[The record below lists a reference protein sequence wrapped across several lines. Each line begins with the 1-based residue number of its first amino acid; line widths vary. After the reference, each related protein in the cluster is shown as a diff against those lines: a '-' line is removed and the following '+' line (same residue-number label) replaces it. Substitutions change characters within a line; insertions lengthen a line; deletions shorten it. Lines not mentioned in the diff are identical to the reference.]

1 MVANRQDAWT
11 PDDDLL
17 LAEVTLRY
25 IREGE
30 TQLRAFE
37 EVAEKLGRTA
47 AACGFRWNSTVRENY
62 EAAIAMAK
70 AHRQKNKLKRKNRK
84 RLEKKAPV
92 ESLQQAVEHQT
103 NEFAIDMDA
112 VIQFLQQQQQLYL
125 EALNKNQLLEEQVQK
140 KTLEIEQ
147 LQREKQRIIEEQ
159 SESQKVNEDYLALV
173 QIMERARKL
182 TLLEAEEK
190 PVFRMDANGNL
201 ERVNK

>member
-37 EVAEKLGRTA
+37 EVAEKLGRTS
-47 AACGFRWNSTVRENY
+47 AACGFRWNSTIRANY
-62 EAAIAMAK
+62 EAAIALAK
-70 AHRQKNKLKRKNRK
+70 THRQKNKLKRKNHK
-84 RLEKKAPV
+84 RMDKVEFAPEKKLIEDSA
-92 ESLQQAVEHQT
+92 EDQL
-103 NEFAIDMDA
+103 NMDA
-112 VIQFLQQQQQLYL
+112 IIQFLNDQKQQYL
-125 EALNKNQLLEEQVQK
+125 ETLNKNLLLEEQIQQK
-140 KTLEIEQ
+140 TKEIEQ
-147 LQREKQRIIEEQ
+147 LKRYNQKITEEQ
-159 SESQKVNEDYLALV
+159 SNAKTVNEDYLALV

-182 TLLEAEEK
+182 TLLDVEDK
-190 PVFRMDANGNL
+190 PIFRMDSNGNL